1 MDDPWENSLRD
12 DNRDVLFQRAYG
24 GMPRFF
30 LYGIVPFFVLAAG
43 VLFVNAV
50 WFKRGIIVKGF
61 KLSPE
66 TVVSVFC
73 PVMLLMCAAV
83 LGLEIYRR
91 FHPQRIVITD
101 DGLLLP
107 KGRFNDEIIDIRWN
121 DLKATMTSTGSIY
134 EIYTITCL
142 DGVHGTNTRIT
153 SVLFSD
159 FDDFATIALI
169 LGRQMGEDWSIKGFL
184 PGAIRGNQ
192 EQARLTYGRIRS
204 RDDELR

>member
-1 MDDPWENSLRD
+1 MDDPPDDSPRD
-12 DNRDVLFQRAYG
+12 DNRDVLFQLPYG

-30 LYGIVPFFVLAAG
+30 LYGIIPFFVLAAG

-50 WFKRGIIVKGF
+50 WFKGGILIKGF

-73 PVMLLMCAAV
+73 PTMLLMCAV
-83 LGLEIYRR
+83 VIGLEVYRR
-91 FHPQRIVITD
+91 FHPQCIAITE

-107 KGRFNDEIIDIRWN
+107 KGRFTAEIIDIRWI
-121 DLKATMTSTGSIY
+121 DLKATIASKGSVY
-134 EIYTITCL
+134 EIYEVTCL
-142 DGVHGTNTRIT
+142 DGLHGTKARIT
-153 SVLFSD
+153 SVLFRD
-159 FDDFATIALI
+159 FDEFATFALI

-192 EQARLTYGRIRS
+192 EQARLTSDRIRI
-204 RDDELR
+204 RDDT